1 MTFRDWLAR
10 EMETRQLSRREIA
23 RRLASQHPK
32 GVTADTTET
41 YRRAIRRYLETD
53 PQVPTEQTQKA
64 IAVAIGVDP
73 AELPAGE
80 EDDDEEDMA
89 ATLQMLVREQKELS
103 RRLERALKGVT
114 A

>member
-1 MTFRDWLAR
+1 MTFRDWLAGQ
-10 EMETRQLSRREIA
+10 METRELSRREVA
-23 RRLASQHPK
+23 RRLAAQHPR

-73 AELPAGE
+73 SELPDG
-80 EDDDEEDMA
+80 DDEDEDEDMA
-89 ATLQMLVREQKELS
+89 ATLQALVREQKELS

-114 A
+114 P